1 MPCPF
6 PGMDPFVERPEIWP
20 DFHDRFIAALC
31 GQLQPLLRPR
41 YVALTQDRL
50 YIVETE
56 RSRWP
61 DVAVVR
67 SPSRESGAAAT
78 AILDS
83 EPDTPA
89 VFELVQ
95 EEIRQPLIH
104 IVETAA
110 GNRLVTAIEMLS
122 PDNKQPG
129 EGRTSYLEK
138 REEYRRG
145 GANLVEI
152 DLLRDGQSTVR
163 ISPEKLSRLPPWRYL
178 AVITR
183 QAPPLQEVYHF
194 PIEQRLPKIA
204 LPLAAGDRDAIV
216 DLQTAFTRTW
226 DEGPYPEL
234 LYYDQPPP
242 GTLTNAEATW
252 VRERLAATA

>member
-1 MPCPF
+1 
-6 PGMDPFVERPEIWP
+6 MDPYVERPEIWP

-50 YIVETE
+50 YILESE

-61 DVAVVR
+61 DVAVVH
-67 SPSRESGAAAT
+67 SPLKSPTVGTT
-78 AILDS
+78 AVLDV

-89 VFELVQ
+89 VFELVR
-95 EEIRQPLIH
+95 EEVRQPLIH

-110 GNRLVTAIEMLS
+110 GNRLVTALEVPG

-152 DLLRDGQSTVR
+152 DLLRGGQPTVR
-163 ISPEKLSRLPPWRYL
+163 VSQTKLASLKPWRYL
-178 AVITR
+178 VAVTR
-183 QAPPLQEVYHF
+183 QQPSVEEVYHF
-194 PIEQRLPKIA
+194 RLEQRLPRIKV
-204 LPLAAGDRDAIV
+204 PLANDDPDAV
-216 DLQTAFTRTW
+216 LDLQAAFSRTW
-226 DEGPYPEL
+226 QEGPYPEL
-234 LYYDQPPP
+234 LFYDQPPP
-242 GTLTNAEATW
+242 GTLMEDEAAW
-252 VRERLAATA
+252 VQSRLNEAGV